1 MLIMTHSSR
10 PSFAVYCGTRY
21 FGCLNGLRFL
31 CITAVLWHHA
41 PIWNAM
47 ENPARIL
54 TRGFT
59 GVDFFFVLSGYLIT
73 TLLVREAATNGSF
86 SLRAFYWRRLLRI
99 VPVYFFVVTSVAVYF
114 IGIKG
119 EVGYLAQLPYYYL
132 FLSNF
137 LTSHVSLLAPTWS
150 LSVEEQYYLI
160 WPLLLMVLPQRAL
173 LPAIAGLILVN
184 VAAVIGWLSPLGITA
199 FEAGPLRFAMFNA
212 TYAPILIGSAA
223 AILLQNARSFGV
235 FALVLGSRVAC
246 LGTFSVVILLLAS
259 LPEDL
264 RGWPNLALH
273 LAMTAALISIVI
285 REDNFLRPVL
295 SWRPIARIGAIS
307 YGIYLYHLIALH
319 IAGIGLG
326 MFGVVESNWPMLFLY
341 SLISIVMAEASFR
354 TLESWFLSYKMAGWG
369 KLTRT

>member
-1 MLIMTHSSR
+1 M
-10 PSFAVYCGTRY
+10 
-21 FGCLNGLRFL
+21 
-31 CITAVLWHHA
+31 
-41 PIWNAM
+41 
-47 ENPARIL
+47 
-54 TRGFT
+54 
-59 GVDFFFVLSGYLIT
+59 
-73 TLLVREAATNGSF
+73 
-86 SLRAFYWRRLLRI
+86 
-99 VPVYFFVVTSVAVYF
+99 VTSVAVYY
-114 IGIKG
+114 IGVKG

-173 LPAIAGLILVN
+173 LPAIAGLIVVN

-199 FEAGPLRFAMFNA
+199 FEVGPLRFAMFNA

-273 LAMTAALISIVI
+273 IAMAAALISIVI

-295 SWRPIARIGAIS
+295 FWRPIARIGEIS

-354 TLESWFLSYKMAGWG
+354 TLESWFLNYKMAGWG